1 MVRAVRGAIRP
12 KGNTA
17 EGIRDAAVRLV
28 TELLAVNAI
37 GVEGIV
43 SLIFSLTEDL
53 SAANPAAGLRT
64 IGFAEVPLFCL
75 QEAKVDGGMEGVI
88 RVLLTYETPGGRPP
102 VPVYLDGAEA
112 LRPDLARP

>member
-12 KGNTA
+12 KGNTT
-17 EGIRDAAVRLV
+17 EGIRSAAVRLV
-28 TELLAVNAI
+28 TALLAENGI
-37 GVEGIV
+37 GEEGII

-64 IGFAEVPLFCL
+64 IGFSDVPLFCL
-75 QEAKVDGGMEGVI
+75 QEAAVEGSMKGVI
-88 RVLLTYETPGGRPP
+88 RVLLTYESPDGRAP

-112 LRPDLARP
+112 LRPDLSRI